1 VWDSAGDGAYTQPVA
16 LSSPTLAAA
25 NH

>member
-16 LSSPTLAAA
+16 LNPPVPPTA
-25 NH
+25 NN